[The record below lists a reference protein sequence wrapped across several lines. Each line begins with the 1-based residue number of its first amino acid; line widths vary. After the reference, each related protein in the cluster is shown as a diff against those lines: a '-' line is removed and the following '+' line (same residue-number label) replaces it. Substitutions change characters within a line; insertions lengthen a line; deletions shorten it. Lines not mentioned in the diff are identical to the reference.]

1 MRAWVDSTPV
11 LMLAI
16 AGFGYAL
23 GIVNPA
29 HYLVR
34 LRRGYD
40 IRDLGS
46 GNAGAT
52 NAGRVLGRWGF
63 VVVLI
68 LDGAKG
74 AAPVGLAQWVSD
86 DPLLALTALAGA
98 ILGHIWPL
106 QLGFRGG
113 KGVSTLLGGMLVIDA
128 GAVAIIAAIVLPL
141 LVIIRRFVPSG
152 LLAMAAL
159 PLALY
164 VRHASPSEAAGALA
178 LVGIVW
184 FAHRD
189 QLKAEFHRFWGQAQ
203 PSLDRPRLQPRRKR

>member
-1 MRAWVDSTPV
+1 MIAWVESTPV
-11 LMLAI
+11 LTVAF
-16 AGFGYAL
+16 AGIGYAL

-34 LRRGYD
+34 LRRGRD
-40 IRDLGS
+40 IRELGS

-74 AAPVGLAQWVSD
+74 AAPVCLARWVFD
-86 DPLLALTALAGA
+86 DPMLALAALAGA

-106 QLGFRGG
+106 HLGFRGG

-128 GAVAIIAAIVLPL
+128 GAVAIVVASVLPL
-141 LVIIRRFVPSG
+141 LAMLRRFVPSG
-152 LLAMAAL
+152 LLAMATL
-159 PLALY
+159 PLVLY
-164 VRHASPSEAAGALA
+164 IRHAIASEALGALS
-178 LVGIVW
+178 LVGVIW

-189 QLKAEFHRFWGQAQ
+189 QLKAEFHRFWRRAQ
-203 PSLDRPRLQPRRKR
+203 PSLACPTRET